1 MAGIET
7 ALDLRDVDFD
17 PGALQSPLRKMD
29 DVDTK
34 RLRTDLTDMGLL

>member
-1 MAGIET
+1 MAGVKT

-17 PGALQSPLRKMD
+17 PGPLRSPIRKMD

-34 RLRTDLTDMGLL
+34 RLRTDLTEMGLL